1 METLVPV
8 QLAQVQQRQLRLG
21 RQHQALLVIRLD
33 AGQAGEVLVEQE
45 QDAGFT
51 QPAIL
56 FVSDA
61 VQHWQALAH
70 GLPLLGGV
78 MG

>member
-21 RQHQALLVIRLD
+21 RQQQALLVVQFD
-33 AGQAGEVLVEQE
+33 AGQAGEVFVQQE
-45 QDAGFT
+45 QDAGFS
-51 QPAIL
+51 QPAV
-56 FVSDA
+56 FCFSDA
-61 VQHWQALAH
+61 VQHRQARAH
-70 GLPLLGGV
+70 GLPLLGA

>member
-8 QLAQVQQRQLRLG
+8 QLAQVQQRQLCLG
-21 RQHQALLVIRLD
+21 RQQQALLVVRLD

-51 QPAIL
+51 QPAIF
-56 FVSDA
+56 FVRDA
-61 VQHWQALAH
+61 VQHRQALAH
-70 GLPLLGGV
+70 GLPLLGV